1 MIFIKSYNSIYGV
14 KNMKNIYYYFFALVT
29 IIAVVGFSGCSSM
42 METVMQR
49 PSQVSEEESAT
60 SEKEAEEE
68 TSQESAETGSNEIIG
83 IWVNPDYNG
92 EGRSAKLVY
101 TERADGTIIYKAYDN
116 SDGSGNVYSGEVEYK
131 KMWVD
136 SEGRRVGK
144 SVVTLEGGMSWETLD
159 RISVDG
165 TTLEVQSGVDKIDP
179 NGPRYSIYYRQ

>member
-1 MIFIKSYNSIYGV
+1 
-14 KNMKNIYYYFFALVT
+14 MKNLHLYFFASVT
-29 IIAVVGFSGCSSM
+29 IIAVLGFSGCSSM
-42 METVMQR
+42 METLIQS
-49 PSQVSEEESAT
+49 PSTVSEEESAT
-60 SEKEAEEE
+60 PEKESEDE
-68 TSQESAETGSNEIIG
+68 TKQVAVETGSNDVIG

-92 EGRSAKLVY
+92 KGRSAKLVY
-101 TERADGTIIYKAYDN
+101 TERADGTIIYKAYDS
-116 SDGSGNVYSGEVEYK
+116 SDGSGNVYSGEVVYE

-144 SVVTLEGGMSWETLD
+144 SVVTLEDGMSWETLD

>member
-1 MIFIKSYNSIYGV
+1 
-14 KNMKNIYYYFFALVT
+14 MKKIHLYFFSSVT
-29 IIAVVGFSGCSSM
+29 IITVLGFSGCSSM
-42 METVMQR
+42 METMMQK
-49 PSQVSEEESAT
+49 PSPVSEEESTAL
-60 SEKEAEEE
+60 EKEAEEE
-68 TSQESAETGSNEIIG
+68 TKQGAVETGSNEIIG

-92 EGRSAKLVY
+92 QGRSAKLVY

-116 SDGSGNVYSGEVEYK
+116 SDGSGNVYSGEVVYE

-179 NGPRYSIYYRQ
+179 NGPRYSIYYPQ

>member
-1 MIFIKSYNSIYGV
+1 
-14 KNMKNIYYYFFALVT
+14 MKHLHLYFFASVT
-29 IIAVVGFSGCSSM
+29 IITVLGFSGCSSM
-42 METVMQR
+42 METVMQG
-49 PSQVSEEESAT
+49 PSPVSEEESAT
-60 SEKEAEEE
+60 SEKEAEDE
-68 TSQESAETGSNEIIG
+68 TKQVAVETGSNEVIG

-92 EGRSAKLVY
+92 KGRSAKLEY
-101 TERADGTIIYKAYDN
+101 TEGADGTILYKAYDN
-116 SDGSGNVYSGEVEYK
+116 SDGSGNVYSGEVEYE

-159 RISVDG
+159 RISGDG